1 MNHSDRP
8 TANGEAAAAI
18 RTQIQAAAGTFSPAE
33 ARVSRALLAEFP
45 LAGLETVSKLADR
58 AGVSGPTVVRFATR
72 LGFDGFPEFQEALR
86 QEVQE
91 RLSSPLALYDRGN
104 QADED
109 DVLHVSQKV
118 FAQGIEATF
127 AELAAPEFR
136 AVVELLGDR
145 RRPVL
150 CMGGRFTQVAAY
162 YLAAHLN
169 MLRPNARSIGLGPVP
184 VAEELID
191 VGHRHV
197 FVVFDYR
204 RHQRD
209 VIGAANRAASRRAT
223 IVLFTD
229 PWLSPIAE
237 FADHVLTSRVE
248 APSPFDSLVPG
259 LALVETVVAGLSAK
273 LGRGARARMEELER
287 LRSGSTFD
295 AALASSVE
303 SPEGSR

>member
-1 MNHSDRP
+1 MNRSDRSP
-8 TANGEAAAAI
+8 AGGEPAATI
-18 RTQIQAAAGTFSPAE
+18 RTQIQAAAGTFPRAE
-33 ARVSRALLAEFP
+33 ARVGRALLAEFP

-58 AGVSGPTVVRFATR
+58 AGVSGPTVLRFATR
-72 LGFDGFPEFQEALR
+72 LGFDGFPEFQQALR
-86 QEVQE
+86 LEVQE
-91 RLSSPLALYDRGN
+91 RLGSPLALYDRGM

-109 DVLHVSQKV
+109 EVLRISQKV

-127 AELAAPEFR
+127 AELAAPEYR
-136 AVVELLGDR
+136 AVVELLADR

-169 MLRPNARSIGLGPVP
+169 MLRPNAGSIGLGPVP
-184 VAEELID
+184 VADELID

-197 FVVFDYR
+197 LVVFDYR

-209 VIGAANRAASRRAT
+209 VIGAARRAASRRAT

-229 PWLSPIAE
+229 PWLSPIAD

-259 LALVETVVAGLSAK
+259 LALVETVVAGLSAR
-273 LGRGARARMEELER
+273 LGKGARERMEELER
-287 LRSGSTFD
+287 LRSGSTLD
-295 AALASSVE
+295 AEFASSVE
-303 SPEGSR
+303 NSGGSH